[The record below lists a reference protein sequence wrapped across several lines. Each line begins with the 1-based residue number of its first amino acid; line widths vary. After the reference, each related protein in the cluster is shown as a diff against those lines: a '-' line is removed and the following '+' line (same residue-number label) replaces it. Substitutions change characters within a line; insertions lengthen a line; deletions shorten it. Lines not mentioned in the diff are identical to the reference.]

1 MTPFGLVV
9 ESEGGVMADNESP
22 EERLREAEA
31 ERAKARRAL
40 ERGAANLEALSRA
53 RTRIQALI
61 DRLEEDEESE
71 AQKTL
76 LASLRADSKEFA
88 ERIELARE
96 EQKKSQTALER
107 LGTLIQ
113 RLRQRLKG
121 GKVVMFDAVD
131 VDQIPADAKAVGCYV
146 GPSTVTCPE
155 VSRKF
160 PNARK
165 VRITQAGITS
175 TPADCVDV
183 EPGDATNETGT
194 TWVKGQLSAG
204 VKRPIV
210 YTSAS
215 NVNAL
220 LHTLQAAGVSRS
232 QVRVWS
238 AHYDQGEH
246 ICSPSVC
253 RFPESDATQW
263 TNHAL
268 GRDLDQSLCF
278 GRFFS

>member
-1 MTPFGLVV
+1 
-9 ESEGGVMADNESP
+9 MADNKSP
-22 EERLREAEA
+22 EDRLREAEA
-31 ERAKARRAL
+31 EQARARHAL
-40 ERGAANLEALSRA
+40 ERGEANLEALSRA
-53 RTRIQALI
+53 RTRIQGLI
-61 DRLEEDEESE
+61 DRLEKDEESE
-71 AQKTL
+71 AEKKL
-76 LASLRADSKEFA
+76 LTSLRADSKEFA
-88 ERIELARE
+88 EKIQQARDE
-96 EQKKSQTALER
+96 RQKRQTALDR
-107 LGTLIQ
+107 LGLLIQ
-113 RLRQRLKG
+113 RLRQRLQG

-146 GPSTVTCPE
+146 GPSTVTCAE
-155 VSRKF
+155 VSQKF
-160 PNARK
+160 PEARK

-194 TWVKGQLSAG
+194 TWVKRQLSDG

-215 NVNAL
+215 NVSAL
-220 LHTLQAAGVSRS
+220 LRALQTAGVSRS

-238 AHYDQGEH
+238 AHYGRGEH

-253 RFPESDATQW
+253 GFPEADGTQW

-268 GRDLDQSLCF
+268 GRDLDQSLCL
-278 GRFFS
+278 GSFFN

>member
-1 MTPFGLVV
+1 
-9 ESEGGVMADNESP
+9 MADNESP

-31 ERAKARRAL
+31 EQARARQAL
-40 ERGAANLEALSRA
+40 ERGEANLEALSRA

-61 DRLEEDEESE
+61 DRLEKDEESE
-71 AQKTL
+71 AEKKL
-76 LASLRADSKEFA
+76 LTSLRADSKEFA
-88 ERIELARE
+88 ERIEQARDE
-96 EQKKSQTALER
+96 RQKRQTALDR
-107 LGTLIQ
+107 LGLLIQ
-113 RLRQRLKG
+113 RLRQRLQG

-155 VSRKF
+155 VSQKF
-160 PNARK
+160 PRARK
-165 VRITQAGITS
+165 VRITQAGLTS
-175 TPADCVDV
+175 TPADCVDI

-194 TWVKGQLSAG
+194 TWVKRQLSDG

-215 NVNAL
+215 NVSAL
-220 LHTLQAAGVSRS
+220 LHAFQAAGVSRS

-238 AHYDQGEH
+238 AHYGRGEH

-253 RFPESDATQW
+253 GFPEADGTQW

-268 GRDLDQSLCF
+268 GRDLDQSLCL
-278 GRFFS
+278 GSFFN